1 MIVYLETAENF
12 CGEVNDNRIE
22 DKIRSAVRTKLGK
35 GVSES
40 EIRSWRN
47 SMQYMRGVLS
57 DERIPQEAGVAIEFS
72 IPQTSKR
79 IDFILT
85 GLNER
90 DRRSA
95 VIIELKQWEE
105 AQVTAKDG
113 IVRTFLGG
121 GERETAHPSY
131 QAWSYA
137 ALLEDFNEA
146 VRNEPIELKACAYL
160 HNFKKGSSIKDPFYA
175 EHLKKAPAFT
185 QDDVQSLRDFISM
198 HLHKGDKGAAM
209 YLIQDG
215 KIRPSKNLADAMV
228 GLLKGKD
235 EFVMIDDQKL
245 VYETAL
251 HLADKSTNGKKQV
264 LIVKGGPGTGKSVVA
279 INLLVELTAREFV
292 AKYVT
297 KNSAPRD
304 VYQSKLTG
312 SLTKT
317 RFNNLFVGSGV
328 FHEVPPNA
336 YGALVVDEAHRLNA
350 KSGMFQHLGENQVK
364 EIIRSA
370 KFSIF
375 FIDEEQRVHLKD
387 IGRVAEIQKW
397 AATMNADVEELSLSS
412 QFRCNGSDGYLAWLD
427 NILEIR
433 ETANPTLDDVSYD
446 LRVCDSPQE
455 LRRLIVEKNALNN
468 RARMVAGYCWN
479 WVSQKDGAVMDITF
493 PEYDFGAKW
502 NLKNDG
508 NLWILKPNS
517 VDEIGC
523 IHTCQGL
530 EMDYVGVLIG
540 PDLVIRDGKVVTD
553 PRKRAK
559 TDKSISGFKKLHKTN
574 PSEAINLADEIIKN
588 TYRTLMTRGQK
599 GCFIWSSDRETREY
613 FQRAIGAKYDSSI
626 CKTEPYPG
634 LPLRILD
641 AREINPFIN
650 CVPVFDLPIAA
661 GEFGPD
667 MLEGTPDW
675 VELPDGFTP
684 KEGFFVVRVC
694 GESMNRRIPNG
705 SWCLFRSNPPGSRQ
719 GKVVIVCHHAIQDP
733 ENGGSYTVKIYDSVK
748 RVTDESW
755 SHQRINLHPDSNTP
769 GFRTI
774 NIEVDDGSEFRVI
787 GEFVANL
794 GKI

>member
-1 MIVYLETAENF
+1 
-12 CGEVNDNRIE
+12 
-22 DKIRSAVRTKLGK
+22 
-35 GVSES
+35 
-40 EIRSWRN
+40 
-47 SMQYMRGVLS
+47 MQYMRGVLS
-57 DERIPQEAGVAIEFS
+57 DKRIPKDAGVAIEFS

-85 GLNER
+85 GVNR
-90 DRRSA
+90 VNRRSA

-105 AQVTAKDG
+105 AHITEKDG

-146 VRNEPIELKACAYL
+146 VRDVPIDLKPCAYL
-160 HNFKKGSSIKDPFYA
+160 HNCKTGSAIKAPFYSA
-175 EHLKKAPAFT
+175 HLDKAPAFT
-185 QDDVQSLRDFISM
+185 QGDVQELRDFISK
-198 HLHKGDKGAAM
+198 HLQKGDSGEAM

-215 KIRPSKNLADAMV
+215 RIRPSKNLADSL
-228 GLLKGKD
+228 GELLRGNN

-251 HLADKSTNGKKQV
+251 HLSSIAQNGLKHV
-264 LIVKGGPGTGKSVVA
+264 LIVRGGPGTGKSVVA
-279 INLLVELTAREFV
+279 INLLVELTSRDLV
-292 AKYVT
+292 VKYVT

-312 SLTKT
+312 KLTKT
-317 RFNNLFVGSGV
+317 RFNNLFSGSGV
-328 FHEVPPNA
+328 FYDVPPDA
-336 YGALVVDEAHRLNA
+336 YDVLIVDEAHRLNE
-350 KSGMFQHLGENQVK
+350 KSGMFQHLGENQIK
-364 EIIRSA
+364 EIIGAS

-375 FIDEEQRVHLKD
+375 FIDEEQRVHFRD

-397 AATMNADVEELSLSS
+397 ASTLNAKVEELALNS
-412 QFRCNGSDGYLAWLD
+412 QFRCNGSDGYLSWLD
-427 NILEIR
+427 NVLSIR
-433 ETANPTLDDVSYD
+433 ETANPTLQGVNYD
-446 LRVCDSPQE
+446 FRVCESPQE
-455 LRRLIVEKNALNN
+455 LRSIICVKNAIDN

-479 WVSQKDGAVMDITF
+479 WVSQKDQKEMDISF
-493 PEYDFGAKW
+493 PEYDFGARW

-530 EMDYVGVLIG
+530 EMDYVGVIIG
-540 PDLVIRDGKVVTD
+540 PDLIVRNGEVITD
-553 PRKRAK
+553 ATKRAK
-559 TDKSISGFKKLHKTN
+559 TDKSITGFKKLHKKN
-574 PSEAINLADEIIKN
+574 PGEANQLADEIIKN

-599 GCFIWSSDRETREY
+599 GCFIWSPDRETREY
-613 FQRAIGAKYDSSI
+613 FKQAIGDIPDAVTKGD
-626 CKTEPYPG
+626 PYPR

-641 AREINPFIN
+641 PLEARPFVN

-667 MLEGTPDW
+667 LLAGTPDW

-705 SWCLFRSNPPGSRQ
+705 SWCLFKANPAGTRQ
-719 GKVVIVCHHAIQDP
+719 GKVVIVSHQSIQDP

-748 RVTDESW
+748 QLTDDSW
-755 SHQRINLHPDSNTP
+755 NHQQINLHPDSNMP

-774 NIEVDDGSEFRVI
+774 NIELDDSSEFKVI

-794 GKI
+794 GKV

>member
-1 MIVYLETAENF
+1 MIVYLETAKDF

-22 DKIRSAVRTKLGK
+22 ERIKSAVKTKLGK
-35 GVSES
+35 TVSDS

-57 DERIPQEAGVAIEFS
+57 DSRIPQEAGVAIEFS

-85 GLNER
+85 GVNER
-90 DRRSA
+90 SRRSA
-95 VIIELKQWEE
+95 VIIELKQWEK
-105 AQVTAKDG
+105 AHLTAKDG

-121 GERETAHPSY
+121 GECETAHPSY

-146 VRNEPIELKACAYL
+146 VRDEPIELRPCAYL
-160 HNFKKGSSIKDPFYA
+160 HNCKKGSSINDPFYA
-175 EHLKKAPAFT
+175 NHIKKAPVFT
-185 QDDVQSLRDFISM
+185 QDDVQGLRDFISM
-198 HLHKGDKGAAM
+198 HLHKGDRGAAM

-215 KIRPSKNLADAMV
+215 KIRPSKNLADSLV
-228 GLLKGKD
+228 GLLKGND

-251 HLADKSTNGKKQV
+251 YLATKSNTGKKHV
-264 LIVKGGPGTGKSVVA
+264 LIVRGGPGTGKSVVA
-279 INLLVELTAREFV
+279 INLLVELTARDLI

-328 FHEVPPNA
+328 FHEVPPDA
-336 YGALVVDEAHRLNA
+336 YDVLVVDEAHRLNA

-364 EIIRSA
+364 EIIRAS
-370 KFSIF
+370 KLSVF
-375 FIDEEQRVHLKD
+375 FIDEDQRIHFKD

-397 AATMNADVEELSLSS
+397 AASMGGKVEQLSLSS
-412 QFRCNGSDGYLAWLD
+412 QFRCNGSDGYLSWLD
-427 NILEIR
+427 QVLSIR
-433 ETANPTLDDVSYD
+433 ETANLTLEDISYD
-446 LRVCDSPQE
+446 FRVCDSPQE
-455 LRRLIVEKNALNN
+455 LRSLIIEKNAPDN

-479 WVSQKDGAVMDITF
+479 WVSQKDVKEMDITF
-493 PEYDFGAKW
+493 PEYDFGARW
-502 NLKNDG
+502 NLRNDG
-508 NLWILKPNS
+508 NLWILKPTS
-517 VDEIGC
+517 VNEIGC

-540 PDLVIRDGKVVTD
+540 PDLVVRNGRVITD
-553 PRKRAK
+553 AGKRAT
-559 TDKSISGFKKLHKTN
+559 TDKTISGFKKLFKSN
-574 PSEAINLADEIIKN
+574 PSEATKLADEIIKN

-599 GCFIWSSDRETREY
+599 GCFVWSSDQETREY
-613 FQRAIGAKYDSSI
+613 LQRAMGPGANSART
-626 CKTEPYPG
+626 KTELYPG

-641 AREINPFIN
+641 ASEVQPYHN

-661 GEFGPD
+661 GDFGPNSIT
-667 MLEGTPDW
+667 GAPDW
-675 VELPDGFTP
+675 VELPDGFMP

-705 SWCLFRSNPPGSRQ
+705 SWCLFSANTAGSRQ
-719 GKVVIVCHHAIQDP
+719 GKVVIAMHHDIQDP
-733 ENGGSYTVKIYDSVK
+733 DNGGRYTVKIYKSEK
-748 RVTDESW
+748 IVTENEW
-755 SHQRINLHPDSNTP
+755 LHRCIILHPDSNTP
-769 GFRTI
+769 GFKPI
-774 NIEVDDGSEFRVI
+774 HLDPKNSEELRII
-787 GEFVANL
+787 GEFVANY
-794 GKI
+794 GKE